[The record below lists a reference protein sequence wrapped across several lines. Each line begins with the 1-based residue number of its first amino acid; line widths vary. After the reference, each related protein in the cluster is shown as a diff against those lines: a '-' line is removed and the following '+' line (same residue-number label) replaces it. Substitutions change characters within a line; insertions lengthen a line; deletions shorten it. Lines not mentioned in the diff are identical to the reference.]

1 VAWKGELA
9 MQKKVTAR
17 HFDLTP
23 EIKEKA
29 EEEME
34 GLTRYFENII
44 SAEFILDKERHR
56 RMAELK
62 VKVFKETLSG
72 TAETDDLYASIE
84 MAVDKVKGQLK
95 KYKGKLKDRKPEA
108 IAEVT
113 EAATKPSTD
122 PDEVD
127 I

>member
-1 VAWKGELA
+1 

-23 EIKEKA
+23 EIKGKA
-29 EEEME
+29 EDEME

-44 SAEFILDKERHR
+44 SAEFILDVERHR

-62 VKVFKETLSG
+62 VKVYNQTLSG
-72 TAETDDLYASIE
+72 TAETDDMYASIE
-84 MAVDKVKGQLK
+84 MAVDKMKAQLK
-95 KYKGKLKDRKPEA
+95 KYKGKLKERRPEE
-108 IAEVT
+108 IIETT
-113 EAATKPSTD
+113 EALTRPSVN